1 MLYRARDTVLG
12 REVAVKVMTP
22 GFLGETARRNASST
36 KLAAARLHHLNIVT
50 MFEFGEQDE
59 TPHIVME
66 FLRGFSLAERLRKA
80 PVMTLRE
87 KLDIAIQ
94 LCAGLDAAHKLG
106 VVHRDVRPA
115 NMWIC
120 HDGTVKLLDFGIAT
134 AASSAAT
141 MADVLGSPGAHIAR
155 TDRRRRRR
163 GAHRH
168 LLGRRRHLR
177 DAHRLPPLRRRLA
190 DWHHAEDRQRV
201 GEPIADSEVP
211 PALAA
216 AAARAMAKDPAD
228 RYVSAA
234 DLGRD
239 LKTVKSAV
247 TSQRDTAT
255 MVIDRGS
262 VAQDHGGAAT
272 EAPHAERAAAAT
284 RQHCARL
291 VSIAAD
297 PVTVVVIALAA
308 AIIGRCASRPAL

>member
-22 GFLGETARRNASST
+22 GFLGEDGAQERFFHEAR
-36 KLAAARLHHLNIVT
+36 AAARLHHLNIVT

-141 MADVLGSPGAHIAR
+141 MADVLGSPGAYRPNRSPAA
-155 TDRRRRRR
+155 TS
-163 GAHRH
+163 
-168 LLGRRRHLR
+168 GRAPTSTRQASSSTRCSP
-177 DAHRLPPLRRRLA
+177 ATAPSKEAA

-201 GEPIADSEVP
+201 GE
-211 PALAA
+211 
-216 AAARAMAKDPAD
+216 AD
-228 RYVSAA
+228 RRQRSAA
-234 DLGRD
+234 GARRRGGFAPWR
-239 LKTVKSAV
+239 KT
-247 TSQRDTAT
+247 
-255 MVIDRGS
+255 
-262 VAQDHGGAAT
+262 
-272 EAPHAERAAAAT
+272 P
-284 RQHCARL
+284 
-291 VSIAAD
+291 
-297 PVTVVVIALAA
+297 P
-308 AIIGRCASRPAL
+308 IGT